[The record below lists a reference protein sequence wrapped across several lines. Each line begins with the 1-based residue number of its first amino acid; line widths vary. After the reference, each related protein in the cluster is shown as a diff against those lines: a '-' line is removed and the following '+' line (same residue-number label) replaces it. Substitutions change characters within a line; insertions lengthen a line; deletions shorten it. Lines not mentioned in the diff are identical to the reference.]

1 VIAMM
6 LPMTGSNGS
15 ATSSMPQAPYIDV
28 RSVAKTYESDTAKV
42 QALSTVSLEIKQ
54 GEFISLLGPS
64 GCGKTTLMMIL
75 AGLAAPSQGEVRI
88 GGSRVDGPYTD
99 LGIVFQ
105 NAELLEW
112 RTALQNV
119 LLQTEI
125 RKLDKAHYLPVAR
138 RLLEQVGLKGFEDRF
153 PDELSGG
160 MKQRVAL
167 CRALVHDPDV
177 LLLDEP
183 FGALDAMTRDQMNA
197 DLQRLWLEKRKTAIL
212 VTHSIDEAVFMSD
225 RVLVMSARPARVV
238 EDIAIDLPRPRSLDI
253 RHTAEFNAYTGRIW
267 SRFKELGVFTN
278 G

>member
-42 QALSTVSLEIKQ
+42 QALSTVSLEIRQ

-125 RKLDKAHYLPVAR
+125 RKLDKAHYLPIAR
-138 RLLEQVGLKGFEDRF
+138 RLLKQVGLKGFEDRF

>member
-1 VIAMM
+1 MTAMA
-6 LPMTGSNGS
+6 TAVASTERS
-15 ATSSMPQAPYIDV
+15 ATPYIDV
-28 RSVAKTYESDTAKV
+28 RSVAKTYETESGNV
-42 QALSTVSLEIKQ
+42 QALSTMSLEIPK

-75 AGLAAPSQGEVRI
+75 AGLASPSQGEVRI
-88 GGSRVDGPYTD
+88 GGSKIEGPYTD

-125 RKLDKAHYLPVAR
+125 RKLDTAKYLPVAR
-138 RLLEQVGLKGFEDRF
+138 KLLEQVGLKGFEGRF

-167 CRALVHDPDV
+167 CRALVHDPDI

-212 VTHSIDEAVFMSD
+212 VTHSIDEAVFLSD

-238 EDIAIDLPRPRSLDI
+238 EDIVIDLPRPRPLDI

-267 SRFKELGVFTN
+267 SLFKELGIFSN